1 MNGISRRGRILLAG
15 VIALIL
21 GTDVTMV
28 YLRQPAAPVG
38 ADVALERFR
47 SATPEPQEPTGTEAG
62 AGVAVDPV
70 AGAPTDPAAP
80 PGAPGEPA
88 PGAPAPAPDPAAPA
102 QPAQPAQPAGPL
114 APPPPPEGVYAY
126 KTTGYEE
133 VDAFGGSRH
142 DYPATTYMTIRK
154 KGCGIVLRW
163 QPLEERWDES
173 DHCVQGANITIDRFA
188 MYHEFFQSGMEQP
201 YPCVAGSHVY
211 RAGQPPGASWKVRC
225 SSPEFGDV
233 DMTTSVVGTEPVDVG
248 GTVVQAVRMH
258 YEAKITGYS
267 QGTQIQDRW
276 IDPDRGLM
284 LRIVTSVDVNTKT
297 PIGQTPYRER
307 YRIDLLSLTPQT

>member
-1 MNGISRRGRILLAG
+1 MNGISRRGQILLAG
-15 VIALIL
+15 AIALVL

-47 SATPEPQEPTGTEAG
+47 SATPEPG
-62 AGVAVDPV
+62 ATASS
-70 AGAPTDPAAP
+70 DPAAGP
-80 PGAPGEPA
+80 TAAPATAAPGDPAAAPAPAPGAPAAPGVPA
-88 PGAPAPAPDPAAPA
+88 PGAPAPGAPAPGAPAGPAAPA
-102 QPAQPAQPAGPL
+102 M
-114 APPPPPEGVYAY
+114 PPEGVYAY

-154 KGCGIVLRW
+154 KGCGIVMRW

-173 DHCVQGANITIDRFA
+173 DHCVQGSAITIDRFS

-225 SSPEFGDV
+225 TSPEFGDV

-267 QGTQIQDRW
+267 QGTQVQDRW
-276 IDPDRGLM
+276 IDPERGLM
-284 LRIVTSVDVNTKT
+284 LRIVTQVDVNTKT